1 MKEPV
6 PNRKLTRTWG
16 EDRSG
21 AVGIHPS
28 ARIVSHSLVQARAA
42 LQDVEAET
50 GLRLADEEEDEIDTL
65 GGLIFMLT
73 GRVPVRGEVIP
84 HDSGAE
90 FEIVDADP
98 RRIKRVRLRLPQAEA
113 PAEPAPDAP

>member
-1 MKEPV
+1 M
-6 PNRKLTRTWG
+6 
-16 EDRSG
+16 
-21 AVGIHPS
+21 
-28 ARIVSHSLVQARAA
+28 
-42 LQDVEAET
+42 
-50 GLRLADEEEDEIDTL
+50 RLASEEDGDDIDTL

-98 RRIKRVRLRLPQAEA
+98 RRIKRVRLRLPQAA
-113 PAEPAPDAP
+113 GAAATGNKPD